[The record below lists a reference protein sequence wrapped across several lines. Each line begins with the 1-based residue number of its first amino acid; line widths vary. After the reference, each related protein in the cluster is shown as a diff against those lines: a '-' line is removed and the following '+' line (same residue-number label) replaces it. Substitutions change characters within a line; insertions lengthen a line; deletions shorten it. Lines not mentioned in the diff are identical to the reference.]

1 MHLEQIRQ
9 DYQEFLKQY
18 GFTQELVDVFLEMET
33 IEDNDNSLVEIKDS
47 EIAGKGIFLI
57 RGVNEGE
64 YLGMGKLDGKRV
76 TAGRYTNHSP
86 NPNAIFVALENT
98 DVEMRAI
105 SSIKK
110 GEEVTVDYRQA
121 AKATGYNK

>member
-1 MHLEQIRQ
+1 MDLEKIRQ
-9 DYQEFLKQY
+9 DYQDFLKEY

-33 IEDNDNSLVEIKDS
+33 IEDNDKSLVEIKDS
-47 EIAGKGIFLI
+47 EIAGKGVFLI
-57 RGVNEGE
+57 RDVSEGE
-64 YLGMGKLDGKRV
+64 YVGMGKVDGKRV

-86 NPNAIFVALENT
+86 NPNAIFVPLENT

-105 SSIKK
+105 CSLKI
-110 GEEVTVDYRQA
+110 GQEVTVDYRQA